1 MLTSLTDNINMRV
14 PVSPTVKL
22 IDIWNIWNILIDV
35 LIILFHILVNRLI
48 NGGAGSGRCKSSA
61 AAAGGSWRTIIGR
74 PESLNTCAKMM
85 FPPLNI
91 VFFVYYGMHNYL
103 YQEQP
108 LQAA

>member
-1 MLTSLTDNINMRV
+1 MRV

-48 NGGAGSGRCKSSA
+48 SGGGGSGRRKSSA
-61 AAAGGSWRTIIGR
+61 AAGGCWKTIIGR
-74 PESLNTCAKMM
+74 PESLNTCAKVM
-85 FPPLNI
+85 FPLLNI
-91 VFFVYYGMHNYL
+91 VFFVYYVMHNYL

-108 LQAA
+108 LHDA